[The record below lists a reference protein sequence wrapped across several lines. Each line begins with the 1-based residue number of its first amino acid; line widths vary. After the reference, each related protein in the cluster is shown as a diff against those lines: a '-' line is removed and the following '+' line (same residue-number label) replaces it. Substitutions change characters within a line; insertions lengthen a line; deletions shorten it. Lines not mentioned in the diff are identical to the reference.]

1 MNSETKYIVHN
12 RNEKEL
18 KEYLMMLWYKKWLI
32 TAVLIIALVSSY
44 FITAQMQRIY
54 QTSTLVMVQTENGPE
69 NLFSE
74 QISFIGKN
82 DKLINTYSRIIT
94 SRRILDDVITDLD
107 LRNEEGKLISSGA
120 LRNNI
125 AVQSGGET
133 DLLTIQVNYHDPEL
147 AKDIANSIVS
157 NMQQT
162 TQELNRASLQG
173 ASEFIDEQLDET
185 QQRLLSLEDDLL
197 SYRENNEIIMPETQ
211 GENLLNRYT
220 ELEANFTEADLKSR
234 EARLSLAKINS
245 ELSEVDKEETI
256 NRNPE
261 ISALQ
266 SNLTSLYTELDGLLT
281 KYTEKHPAVLEIQA
295 KIDNV
300 ETRLERK
307 TAEIV
312 NSRIEAYDPLY
323 QNLNSQII
331 SLQVQQVTADARKA
345 VYQNR
350 IEEIEND
357 LAAFPQEELEYSRLL
372 REKNVAEE
380 IYLLLRNRK
389 EEINIQQAMQT
400 SDIFVIEDAYL
411 PVSPIKPNLILNL
424 AVAALLALMLSVGI
438 IFLMDYL
445 DNTIKNEDQLEEM
458 SDLPVLGIIPDLHEI
473 EHHKNYGEGE
483 ADGKK
488 E

>member
-32 TAVLIIALVSSY
+32 TAVLILALVSSY

-54 QTSTLVMVQTENGPE
+54 QTSTLVMVQTESGPE
-69 NLFSE
+69 NLFSD
-74 QISFIGKN
+74 QISFIGEN
-82 DKLINTYSRIIT
+82 DKLLNTYSRIIT
-94 SRRILDDVITDLD
+94 SRRILDDVIKDID
-107 LRNEEGKLISSGA
+107 LRNEEGELISTGA
-120 LRNNI
+120 LKQNI
-125 AVQSGGET
+125 SVQSGGDT
-133 DLLTIQVNYHDPEL
+133 DLLTVQVNYHDPEL
-147 AKDIANSIVS
+147 ARDIANSIVE

-173 ASEFIDEQLDET
+173 ASEFIDEQLEET
-185 QQRLLSLEDDLL
+185 QARLLNLEDDLL
-197 SYRENNEIIMPETQ
+197 NYREDKDIVMPETQ

-220 ELEANFTEADLKSR
+220 ELEANYTEADLSSR
-234 EARLSLAKINS
+234 EAQLSLDEINS
-245 ELSEVDKEETI
+245 ELAEVDKAETI
-256 NRNPE
+256 NRSPE
-261 ISALQ
+261 ISELQ
-266 SNLTSLYTELDGLLT
+266 SDLTSLYTELEGLLT
-281 KYTEKHPAVLEIQA
+281 KYTEKHPAVLEVQA
-295 KIDNV
+295 KIDNL

-307 TAEIV
+307 TTEIV
-312 NSRIEAYDPLY
+312 NSRTEAYDPLY
-323 QNLNSQII
+323 QDLNSQII

-350 IEEIEND
+350 IEEIEDD
-357 LAAFPQEELEYSRLL
+357 LSAFPQEELEYSRLL

-400 SDIFVIEDAYL
+400 SDIFVVEDAHL
-411 PVSPIKPNLILNL
+411 PNSPIKPNLILNL

-438 IFLMDYL
+438 IFLLDYL
-445 DNTIKNEDQLEEM
+445 DNTIKNEDQLEEI
-458 SDLPVLGIIPDLHEI
+458 SELPVLGIIPDLHEI
-473 EHHKNYGEGE
+473 DHHKNYGEGAKNAE
-483 ADGKK
+483 K

>member
-32 TAVLIIALVSSY
+32 TAVLILALVSSY

-54 QTSTLVMVQTENGPE
+54 QTSTLVMVQTESGPE
-69 NLFSE
+69 NLFSD
-74 QISFIGKN
+74 QISFIGEN
-82 DKLINTYSRIIT
+82 DKLLNTYSRIIT
-94 SRRILDDVITDLD
+94 SRRILDDVIKDID
-107 LRNEEGKLISSGA
+107 LRNEEGELISTGA
-120 LRNNI
+120 LKQNI
-125 AVQSGGET
+125 SVQSGGDT
-133 DLLTIQVNYHDPEL
+133 DLLTVQVNYHDPEL
-147 AKDIANSIVS
+147 ARDIANSIIE

-173 ASEFIDEQLDET
+173 ASEFIDEQLEET
-185 QQRLLSLEDDLL
+185 QARLLNLEDDLL
-197 SYRENNEIIMPETQ
+197 NYREDKDIVMPETQ

-220 ELEANFTEADLKSR
+220 ELEANYTEADLSSR
-234 EARLSLAKINS
+234 EAQLSLDEISS
-245 ELSEVDKEETI
+245 ELAEVDKAETI
-256 NRNPE
+256 NRSPE
-261 ISALQ
+261 ISELQ
-266 SNLTSLYTELDGLLT
+266 SDLTSLYTELEGLLT
-281 KYTEKHPAVLEIQA
+281 KYTEKHPAVLEVQA
-295 KIDNV
+295 KIDNL

-307 TAEIV
+307 TTEIV

-350 IEEIEND
+350 IEEIEDD
-357 LAAFPQEELEYSRLL
+357 LSAFPQEELEYSRLL

-400 SDIFVIEDAYL
+400 SDIFVVEDAHL
-411 PVSPIKPNLILNL
+411 PNSPIKPNLILNL

-438 IFLMDYL
+438 IFLLDYL
-445 DNTIKNEDQLEEM
+445 DNTIKNEDQLEEI
-458 SDLPVLGIIPDLHEI
+458 SELPVLGIIPDLHEI
-473 EHHKNYGEGE
+473 DHHKNYGEGAKNAE
-483 ADGKK
+483 K